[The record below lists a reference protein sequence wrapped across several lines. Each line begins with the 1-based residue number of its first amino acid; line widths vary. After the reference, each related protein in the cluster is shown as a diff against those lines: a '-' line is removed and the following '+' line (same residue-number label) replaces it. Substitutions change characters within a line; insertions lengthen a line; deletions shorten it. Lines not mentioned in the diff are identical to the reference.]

1 MKYFLLISGLI
12 WSALEQCQFLL
23 QDKRAKVNHDS
34 ADMPEMCNR
43 LLCRLDEAG
52 TNGYFA
58 AGPALEGT
66 ACRNDSK
73 SNTAFCIQGD
83 CVERKDLQNLITQAP
98 EQNKLTD
105 AKWTDWHQGPCFS
118 GEFRLRIKDVMIA
131 F

>member
-1 MKYFLLISGLI
+1 
-12 WSALEQCQFLL
+12 LEQCQFLL

-34 ADMPEMCNR
+34 NDMPEMCNR

-73 SNTAFCIQGD
+73 ANTAFCIQ
-83 CVERKDLQNLITQAP
+83 VSASLMSTKVSRFLAV
-98 EQNKLTD
+98 
-105 AKWTDWHQGPCFS
+105 W
-118 GEFRLRIKDVMIA
+118 A
-131 F
+131 FVYTY